1 MNKLNNIKALYEEYG
16 DKPLSEI
23 IQELKGNN
31 KFECPECKGLGCVSI
46 KYNAYPQGLPDS
58 GFVYEPK
65 YKRHKCSLCDGL
77 GYTEY
82 EFEPHYIQ
90 DGWQIKNKDDIKKE
104 IENHIMDIKNNYD
117 YYGLCSSGLI
127 EKEQQRLEF
136 INKIYPIIKREE
148 D

>member
-1 MNKLNNIKALYEEYG
+1 MNKLNNVKELYEEYG

-23 IQELKGNN
+23 IQELKGDN
-31 KFECPECKGLGCVSI
+31 KFECPECNGLGYVLI
-46 KYNAYPQGLPDS
+46 KYNSYPSGLPDS

-90 DGWQIKNKDDIKKE
+90 YGWQIKNKDDIKKK
-104 IENHIMDIKNNYD
+104 IEQNIMDIKNNPD
-117 YYGLCSSGLI
+117 YYGINSSTLLI
-127 EKEQQRLEF
+127 EKEQQKLKV
-136 INKIYPIIKREE
+136 IDKVYPLIARKE
-148 D
+148 